1 MGFSRQEYWSGLT
14 RPPAGD
20 LSNPGIEPRSPSLQA
35 DSLSTEPPGKPK
47 YYLTLASIF
56 SGCLSQ
62 GDTKI
67 STPMIHCD
75 TMGWEAGKGGF
86 RHSPRLHNGRAWICT
101 LASWRA
107 LKSEPLG
114 SGSWKE
120 AWASLLCCFTVKLRI
135 QAREE
140 FLILVT
146 CKVITQISKHAVTPG
161 PLTDKQIHLE
171 ARNVTIK
178 EGLNY

>member
-1 MGFSRQEYWSGLT
+1 MDCS
-14 RPPAGD
+14 
-20 LSNPGIEPRSPSLQA
+20 
-35 DSLSTEPPGKPK
+35 PPG
-47 YYLTLASIF
+47 SSVRGIF
-56 SGCLSQ
+56 QARIL
-62 GDTKI
+62 KWVAI
-67 STPMIHCD
+67 SYFRGSSLLRDQTHVSCVSCIGRQILYHC
-75 TMGWEAGKGGF
+75 TTWEAGKGGF

-178 EGLNY
+178 EGLNYWCVLISVCKCSHALGTS

>member
-20 LSNPGIEPRSPSLQA
+20 LSNPGIKPRSPSLQA

-86 RHSPRLHNGRAWICT
+86 KYHPTISWPCNLGTLIC
-101 LASWRA
+101 ASV
-107 LKSEPLG
+107 PPI
-114 SGSWKE
+114 WKMGE
-120 AWASLLCCFTVKLRI
+120 IRVATSQRYY
-135 QAREE
+135 E
-140 FLILVT
+140 
-146 CKVITQISKHAVTPG
+146 
-161 PLTDKQIHLE
+161 
-171 ARNVTIK
+171 N
-178 EGLNY
+178 